1 MEKSMCAKN
10 NTSWRPQSCQE
21 CTCYSDVAIC
31 RPISCPNPQ
40 CDFQRGEFLR
50 ISANKCCPECVSSP
64 QDSCQYE
71 GVTYGHDSQWS
82 LSPCSVCV
90 CSKGSV
96 SCHAR
101 PCPHLTCVGDQNP
114 FIPTGECCPK
124 CGLNGESCSWQ
135 GLVYRD
141 GEEWEPGICS
151 RCFCGSGKAQCSVV
165 ECQQVACRPHENLVI
180 LPGHCCP
187 QCMSNPCLSAGTQYQ
202 VCTFSLSLISF

>member
-1 MEKSMCAKN
+1 MNTGCKSEGNQDQLVGEKLKVVFLHVIVSFFCVFVCF
-10 NTSWRPQSCQE
+10 PQ
-21 CTCYSDVAIC
+21 
-31 RPISCPNPQ
+31 
-40 CDFQRGEFLR
+40 
-50 ISANKCCPECVSSP
+50 
-64 QDSCQYE
+64 
-71 GVTYGHDSQWS
+71 HDSQWS

-202 VCTFSLSLISF
+202 HGEQWQKDACTTCVCDMGQSKCQTNTCQPVVCDKVGNHTHDFHFV